1 MKKRDVVALIRYHA
15 EHNEPGFKAAAYTVA
30 NCFEEMGDHELAHYV
45 MSLVTDP
52 NAFVPQSGFNDIT
65 DTIEDI
71 KYLQKISTSEN
82 QPLLLPQVITDDI
95 IGVANAIKRELG
107 ICKFLFQGKP
117 GTGKTEAVKQL
128 GRMLKKDVYSVDFTQ
143 IIDSKLG
150 QTSKNLSELFKEI
163 TAINTCNKCIILFD
177 EIDALALDRTNSND
191 LREMGRVTSTLLK
204 YLDSLPKDIVII
216 ATTNLYEHFDKAL
229 TRRFDAVINFDR
241 YTQSDLLEIGES
253 ILNRYLDKVK
263 ICKKNS
269 RLFKKIMTSF
279 KKIPYPGE
287 LSNIIK
293 TSVAFSD
300 PHDPE
305 DYLRRLY
312 HVVTDNVIYDL
323 RQLQDLK
330 FTIRE
335 IAVLINKSKS
345 VVDRELKE
353 ITNDE

>member
-15 EHNEPGFKAAAYTVA
+15 EHNELGFKVAAYTVA

-52 NAFVPQSGFNDIT
+52 NSFVPQFVPQSGSNDIT
-65 DTIEDI
+65 DTIENI
-71 KYLQKISTSEN
+71 KYIQKISTSED
-82 QPLLLPQVITDDI
+82 QPILLPKVITDDI
-95 IGVANAIKRELG
+95 TGVCNAIKRDPG

-150 QTSKNLSELFKEI
+150 LTSKNLSELFKEI
-163 TAINTCNKCIILFD
+163 TAINSYNKCIILFD

-279 KKIPYPGE
+279 KKIPFPGE

-312 HVVTDNVIYDL
+312 HTVTDNADYDL
-323 RQLQDLK
+323 KKLKALK
-330 FTIRE
+330 FTLRE
-335 IAVLINKSKS
+335 IYVLTDKSKS
-345 VVDRELKE
+345 AENRD
-353 ITNDE
+353 